1 MSKYFE
7 KETKIFNKNFKIFLN
22 EQVFEPNLTTT
33 LLIESSY
40 KVVKKN
46 DKILDLGC
54 GSGIIS
60 CFFFKKKIIKRI
72 YASDISKAAVK
83 CSVYNFKK
91 ITNNYDIRIS
101 NSLNNWNNEKFDLI
115 INDVSGISSK
125 INNISEWFKFA
136 PNDSGKDGIKFTIG
150 ILSKLKDNKLKN
162 TKLIFPVL
170 GLSNRDK
177 IIKFL
182 KKFKIKYK
190 ILNKVEWPLPKNL
203 VKHKDLLKKLKKEK
217 IINYYEKFGILF
229 TSTEIFFCENQKK

>member
-7 KETKIFNKNFKIFLN
+7 KKIKIFNKNFKIFLN
-22 EQVFEPNLTTT
+22 DHVFQPNLTTK

-60 CFFFKKKIIKRI
+60 CFFFKKKIIKNI
-72 YASDISKAAVK
+72 YASDISKSAVK
-83 CSVYNFKK
+83 CCIYNSKK
-91 ITNNYDIRIS
+91 LTNKYDIRIS
-101 NSLNNWNNEKFDLI
+101 NSLNNWKNEKFNLI

-125 INNISEWFKFA
+125 MNNISEWFKFA
-136 PNDSGKDGIKFTIG
+136 PNNSGKDGIKFTID
-150 ILSKLKDNKLKN
+150 ILNKLKDKKLKN

-177 IIKFL
+177 IIDFL

-190 ILNKVEWPLPKNL
+190 ILNKVEWPLPKKL